1 MVETGG
7 RINVFIKKFDSIFE
21 SLNQKIDPYRFLSGN
36 IVKIIAVVIMFID
49 HFNKIIIAWIQG
61 NIWLPMY
68 LDKQMSW
75 EQFSRI
81 DWFLRSDL
89 YRFGTIAFPLFCF
102 LLVEGFCHTKH
113 FKRYFLLM
121 GVFALVSEI
130 PFDLAFFSDISLSQG
145 MFPFYWRYQNVF
157 FTLFLGLGALW
168 CIKKFQ
174 DQTDSS
180 RNSIKLIFFQMV
192 SIVVMTSIAYLIHSD
207 YEAYGVL
214 LIVAIYLF
222 RKNPLYQIFAFLLVY
237 ILMTGSQPTLTT
249 FIPCLIILFYNGER
263 GRLCLKYFFYLF
275 YPLHIAILYL
285 VTLLLT
291 PYE

>member
-1 MVETGG
+1 
-7 RINVFIKKFDSIFE
+7 
-21 SLNQKIDPYRFLSGN
+21 
-36 IVKIIAVVIMFID
+36 
-49 HFNKIIIAWIQG
+49 
-61 NIWLPMY
+61 
-68 LDKQMSW
+68 MSW
-75 EQFSRI
+75 EQFSQI
-81 DWFLRSDL
+81 DWFLHSYL
-89 YRFGTIAFPLFCF
+89 YRFGTMAFLLFCF
-102 LLVEGFCHTKH
+102 LLVEGFCHSKQ

-130 PFDLAFFSDISLSQG
+130 PFDLAFFSDISLNQG
-145 MFPFYWRYQNVF
+145 TFPFYWRYQNVF
-157 FTLFLGLGALW
+157 FTLFLGLGTLW
-168 CIKKFQ
+168 CIKKIQ
-174 DQTDSS
+174 DRTDRS

-192 SIVVMTSIAYLIHSD
+192 SIVVMKSIAYFIHSD

-263 GRLCLKYFFYLF
+263 GRLSLKYFFYLF